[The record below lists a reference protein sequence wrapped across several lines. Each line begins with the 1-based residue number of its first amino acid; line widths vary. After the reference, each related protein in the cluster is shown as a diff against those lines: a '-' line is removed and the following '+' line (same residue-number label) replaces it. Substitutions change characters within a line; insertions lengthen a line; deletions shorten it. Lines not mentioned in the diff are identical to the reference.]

1 MPNKKGKHPGVEPLD
16 EPGRFRL
23 RIRVRNRRTGKNVNT
38 MVHFR
43 GTLRQAKVERK
54 RLMAQFAEGEKEVRE
69 SGRMTLG
76 IYAGSWIESRK
87 KEGEKYSTRRLKI
100 HVLNKRI
107 LPYFGDWYV
116 EAIAR
121 MDVKE
126 WRDRM
131 SEEIV
136 IRPRKADQ
144 DSAELPPKTVSPVT
158 VNVWLRIFKAMVA
171 AYFDDY
177 NLGPSPIA
185 RVKPLKVRRRK
196 KDDPNSLPAEL
207 LPKVLAR
214 FKEAYPQHYA
224 MLYIGMTTGM
234 RWSELSALEWDDV
247 DMEQGVLNS
256 TRAQVRGHVDTRK
269 TDDEIEFPLLPE
281 MAEVLR
287 WHRRRLIEQQSP
299 GLGKG
304 LVFPSKLG
312 GYSFAS
318 RFSKPLESVRKELGI
333 PYRLTSK
340 VMRRTFN
347 NLLRKAAVDRL
358 VLRSLTGH
366 SSETMT
372 EQYSTVASAEQWNAV
387 ATVVRIAES
396 GEIEDK

>member
-1 MPNKKGKHPGVEPLD
+1 MPNKKGKHPGVEPLE
-16 EPGRFRL
+16 EPGQFRL
-23 RIRVRNRRTGKNVNT
+23 RIRVRNRRTGQNVNT
-38 MVHFR
+38 TVHFR
-43 GTLRQAKVERK
+43 GTARQAVVERK
-54 RLMAQFAEGEKEVRE
+54 RLMAQFAEGEKEVRD
-69 SGRMTLG
+69 SDRMTLG
-76 IYAGSWIESRK
+76 VYAGSWIETRK

-116 EAIAR
+116 EAIGR
-121 MDVKE
+121 MDVRE
-126 WRDRM
+126 WRDQM
-131 SEEIV
+131 SEETV
-136 IRPRKADQ
+136 MRRRKGDQ
-144 DSAELPPKTVSPVT
+144 NSAELPPKTVSPVT

-171 AYFDDY
+171 AYYDDY
-177 NLGPSPIA
+177 DLGRSPIA
-185 RVKPLKVRRRK
+185 RVKPLKVGRRK

-234 RWSELSALEWDDV
+234 RWSELSALEWDDI

-287 WHRRRLIEQQSP
+287 WHRRRLIEQQAP

-318 RFSKPLESVRKELGI
+318 RFSKPLESVRKELEI

-347 NLLRKAAVDRL
+347 NLLRKAAVDRE

-396 GEIEDK
+396 GDLEDK